1 MATKPT
7 STKNKK
13 DLAGS
18 PLQKLRSLTGW
29 TREEC
34 ARHCG
39 TSVASIQN
47 YERGFAPLP
56 LELALALET
65 ACGVSAAHLHRQQEI
80 WLRSRGKDSGEKPMS
95 MGDFEYKEDSFEK
108 YCNKVITEDDRS
120 RTTLDIHTRSRL
132 LLGALAAK
140 PHLFRIAYRKLVQTL
155 DDLRRS
161 TGISEA
167 ELVDFASQGAEVEE
181 LVWTIGEL
189 AADEE
194 ISQAPRWISGNF
206 TEKFGI
212 LNEVKIRKETVP
224 FWPDGMR
231 FHLNTGETMAP
242 DFELTKRTVWRIT
255 MPDGTLLVIPVD
267 NFQAS
272 GLLTNTKPDG
282 VLRPVQFSPALQE
295 IHSQS
300 ARYLKG
306 GGHEKPKKPE
316 TKRARRR

>member
-1 MATKPT
+1 M
-7 STKNKK
+7 
-13 DLAGS
+13 
-18 PLQKLRSLTGW
+18 
-29 TREEC
+29 
-34 ARHCG
+34 
-39 TSVASIQN
+39 
-47 YERGFAPLP
+47 
-56 LELALALET
+56 
-65 ACGVSAAHLHRQQEI
+65 
-80 WLRSRGKDSGEKPMS
+80 
-95 MGDFEYKEDSFEK
+95 
-108 YCNKVITEDDRS
+108 ITEDDRG

-132 LLGALAAK
+132 LLGALASK

-212 LNEVKIRKETVP
+212 LKEVKIRKETFP

-231 FHLNTGETMAP
+231 FHLSTGETMAP

-306 GGHEKPKKPE
+306 SGPEKPKKTE

>member
-1 MATKPT
+1 MASKPT

-18 PLQKLRSLTGW
+18 PLQRLRSLTGW
-29 TREEC
+29 TREVC

-80 WLRSRGKDSGEKPMS
+80 WLRSGGKDSGEKPMS
-95 MGDFEYKEDSFEK
+95 MGDFEYKGDSFEK
-108 YCNKVITEDDRS
+108 YCNKVITEDDRG

-212 LNEVKIRKETVP
+212 LKEVKIRKETFP

-231 FHLNTGETMAP
+231 FHLSTGETMAP

-300 ARYLKG
+300 ALYLKG
-306 GGHEKPKKPE
+306 SGPEKPKKTE

>member
-1 MATKPT
+1 M
-7 STKNKK
+7 
-13 DLAGS
+13 
-18 PLQKLRSLTGW
+18 QRLRSLTGW
-29 TREEC
+29 TREVC

-65 ACGVSAAHLHRQQEI
+65 ACGVSAAHLHQQHEI
-80 WLRSRGKDSGEKPMS
+80 WLRSGGKDSGEKPMS
-95 MGDFEYKEDSFEK
+95 MGGFEYKGDSFEK
-108 YCNKVITEDDRS
+108 YCNKVITEDDRG

-167 ELVDFASQGAEVEE
+167 ELVEFASQGAEVQE
-181 LVWTIGEL
+181 LAWTIGEL
-189 AADEE
+189 AADGE
-194 ISQAPRWISGNF
+194 ISQSPRWISGNF

-212 LNEVKIRKETVP
+212 LKEVKIRKETFP

-306 GGHEKPKKPE
+306 SGPEKPKKTE

>member
-1 MATKPT
+1 MASKPT

-18 PLQKLRSLTGW
+18 PLQRLRSLTGW
-29 TREEC
+29 TREVC

-80 WLRSRGKDSGEKPMS
+80 WLNSGGKDSGEKPMS
-95 MGDFEYKEDSFEK
+95 MGGFEYKGDSFEK
-108 YCNKVITEDDRS
+108 YCNKVITEDDRG

-212 LNEVKIRKETVP
+212 LKEVKIRKETFP

-306 GGHEKPKKPE
+306 SGPEKPKKTE

>member
-1 MATKPT
+1 MASKPT

-18 PLQKLRSLTGW
+18 PLQRLRSLTGW
-29 TREEC
+29 TREVC

-80 WLRSRGKDSGEKPMS
+80 WLRSGGKDSGEKPMS
-95 MGDFEYKEDSFEK
+95 MGGFEYKGDSFEK
-108 YCNKVITEDDRS
+108 YCNKVITEDDRG

-212 LNEVKIRKETVP
+212 LKEVKIRKETFP

-231 FHLNTGETMAP
+231 FHLSTGETMAP

-306 GGHEKPKKPE
+306 SGPEKPKKTE

>member
-1 MATKPT
+1 MASKPT

-18 PLQKLRSLTGW
+18 PLQRLRSLTGW
-29 TREEC
+29 TREVC
-34 ARHCG
+34 ARHCR

-80 WLRSRGKDSGEKPMS
+80 WLRSGGKDSGEKPMS
-95 MGDFEYKEDSFEK
+95 MGDFEYMEDSFEK
-108 YCNKVITEDDRS
+108 YRNKVITEDDRS

-212 LNEVKIRKETVP
+212 LKEVKIRKETFP

-300 ARYLKG
+300 ALYLKG
-306 GGHEKPKKPE
+306 SGPEKPKKTE

>member
-1 MATKPT
+1 M
-7 STKNKK
+7 
-13 DLAGS
+13 
-18 PLQKLRSLTGW
+18 
-29 TREEC
+29 
-34 ARHCG
+34 
-39 TSVASIQN
+39 
-47 YERGFAPLP
+47 
-56 LELALALET
+56 
-65 ACGVSAAHLHRQQEI
+65 
-80 WLRSRGKDSGEKPMS
+80 
-95 MGDFEYKEDSFEK
+95 
-108 YCNKVITEDDRS
+108 
-120 RTTLDIHTRSRL
+120 

-212 LNEVKIRKETVP
+212 LKEVKIRKETFP

-231 FHLNTGETMAP
+231 FHLSTGETMAP

-306 GGHEKPKKPE
+306 SGPEKPKKTE

>member
-1 MATKPT
+1 MASKPN
-7 STKNKK
+7 STKSKK
-13 DLAGS
+13 DLSGS

-34 ARHCG
+34 ARHSG

-65 ACGVSAAHLHRQQEI
+65 ACGVSATHLHRQHAI
-80 WLRSRGKDSGEKPMS
+80 WVKSGGKNSGEKLMS
-95 MGDFEYKEDSFEK
+95 MGNFEYKEDSFEK
-108 YCNKVITEDDRS
+108 YRNKVITEGARDRS
-120 RTTLDIHTRSRL
+120 TLDIHTRSRL

-155 DDLRRS
+155 EELRRS

-167 ELVDFASQGAEVEE
+167 ELVEFASQGAEVEE
-181 LVWTIGEL
+181 VVWTIGEL

-194 ISQAPRWISGNF
+194 MSLAPRWISGKF

-212 LNEVKIRKETVP
+212 LEQVKIRKEAFP

-242 DFELTKRTVWRIT
+242 DFEITKRTVWRMT

-267 NFQAS
+267 NFEAW
-272 GLLTNTKPDG
+272 GLLTNTKPEG
-282 VLRPVQFSPALQE
+282 VQQPVQFSPALQE
-295 IHSQS
+295 IRSQS
-300 ARYLKG
+300 ARYLKASG
-306 GGHEKPKKPE
+306 PEKPKK
-316 TKRARRR
+316 TDAKRARRR

>member
-1 MATKPT
+1 MASKPAYTKR
-7 STKNKK
+7 KK
-13 DLAGS
+13 DLSGS

-65 ACGVSAAHLHRQQEI
+65 ACGVSAAHLHRQHEI
-80 WLRSRGKDSGEKPMS
+80 WLESGGKDPGEKPMS

-108 YCNKVITEDDRS
+108 YRNKGITEEARDRA
-120 RTTLDIHTRSRL
+120 TLDIHTRSRL

-155 DDLRRS
+155 NDLRRS

-167 ELVDFASQGAEVEE
+167 ELVEFASQGAEVEE
-181 LVWTIGEL
+181 VVCQIGEL
-189 AADEE
+189 ALDEQ
-194 ISQAPRWISGNF
+194 IAQSQRLISGNF

-212 LNEVKIRKETVP
+212 LKEVKIRKETFP

-231 FHLNTGETMAP
+231 FHLSTGETMAP
-242 DFELTKRTVWRIT
+242 DFEITKRTVWRIT

-267 NFQAS
+267 NFEAA

-282 VLRPVQFSPALQE
+282 VSQPVQFSPLLQE
-295 IHSQS
+295 IDSLS
-300 ARYLKG
+300 ALDLKVSG
-306 GGHEKPKKPE
+306 PEKAKK
-316 TKRARRR
+316 TDAKRARRR

>member
-1 MATKPT
+1 MASKPT

-18 PLQKLRSLTGW
+18 PLQRLRSLTGW
-29 TREEC
+29 TREVC

-80 WLRSRGKDSGEKPMS
+80 WLRSGGKDSGEKPMS
-95 MGDFEYKEDSFEK
+95 MGDFEYKGDSFEK
-108 YCNKVITEDDRS
+108 YCNKVITEDDRG

-212 LNEVKIRKETVP
+212 LKEVKIRKETFP

-306 GGHEKPKKPE
+306 SGPEKPKKTE

>member
-1 MATKPT
+1 MASKPT

-18 PLQKLRSLTGW
+18 PLQRLRSLTGW
-29 TREEC
+29 TREVC

-80 WLRSRGKDSGEKPMS
+80 WLRSGGKDSGEKPMS
-95 MGDFEYKEDSFEK
+95 MGDFEYKGDSFEK
-108 YCNKVITEDDRS
+108 YCNKVITEDDRG

-212 LNEVKIRKETVP
+212 LKEVKIRKETFP

-231 FHLNTGETMAP
+231 FHLSTGETMAP

-306 GGHEKPKKPE
+306 SGPEKPKKTE

>member
-1 MATKPT
+1 MASKPT

-18 PLQKLRSLTGW
+18 PLQRLRSLTGW
-29 TREEC
+29 TREVC

-65 ACGVSAAHLHRQQEI
+65 ACGVSAAHLHRQHAL
-80 WLRSRGKDSGEKPMS
+80 WLNSGGKDSGEKPMS
-95 MGDFEYKEDSFEK
+95 MGDFEYMEDSFEK
-108 YCNKVITEDDRS
+108 YRNKVITEDDRS

-132 LLGALAAK
+132 LLGALASK

-212 LNEVKIRKETVP
+212 LKEVKIRKETFP

-231 FHLNTGETMAP
+231 FHLSTGETMAP

-306 GGHEKPKKPE
+306 SGPEKPKKTE

>member
-1 MATKPT
+1 MASKPT

-18 PLQKLRSLTGW
+18 PLQRLRSLTGW
-29 TREEC
+29 TREVC

-65 ACGVSAAHLHRQQEI
+65 ACGVSAAHLHRQHAL
-80 WLRSRGKDSGEKPMS
+80 WLNSGGKDSGEKPMS
-95 MGDFEYKEDSFEK
+95 MGGFEYKGDSFEK
-108 YCNKVITEDDRS
+108 YCNKVITEDDRG

-132 LLGALAAK
+132 LLGALASK

-212 LNEVKIRKETVP
+212 LKEVKIRKETFP

-300 ARYLKG
+300 ALYLKG
-306 GGHEKPKKPE
+306 SGPEKPKKTE

>member
-1 MATKPT
+1 MAVKP
-7 STKNKK
+7 SSKKSKK

-56 LELALALET
+56 FELALALET
-65 ACGVSAAHLHRQQEI
+65 ACGVSAVHIHKQHTL
-80 WLRSRGKDSGEKPMS
+80 WLESGGKESREKLMS
-95 MGDFEYKEDSFEK
+95 MGGFEYKADSFEK
-108 YCNKVITEDDRS
+108 YRNKEVTNEDCRK
-120 RTTLDIHTRSRL
+120 TTQDIHTRTRL
-132 LLGALAAK
+132 LLGALASK

-155 DDLRRS
+155 EDLRRS

-167 ELVDFASQGAEVEE
+167 ELVEFASQGAEVEE

-189 AADEE
+189 AADED
-194 ISQAPRWISGNF
+194 ISQSPHWVSGNF
-206 TEKFGI
+206 TQKFGI
-212 LNEVKIRKETVP
+212 LEKVKIRKETFS
-224 FWPDGMR
+224 FWPSGMR

-242 DFELTKRTVWRIT
+242 DFEITNRTVWRIT

-267 NFQAS
+267 NLQAS

-282 VLRPVQFSPALQE
+282 VERPVQFSPALQE

-300 ARYLKG
+300 ARYLKSILP
-306 GGHEKPKKPE
+306 EERKKPSA
-316 TKRARRR
+316 KRSRRR

>member
-1 MATKPT
+1 MASKPT

-18 PLQKLRSLTGW
+18 PLQRLRSLTGW
-29 TREEC
+29 TREVC
-34 ARHCG
+34 ARHCR

-65 ACGVSAAHLHRQQEI
+65 ACGVSAAHLHRQHAL
-80 WLRSRGKDSGEKPMS
+80 WLNSGGKDSGEKPMS
-95 MGDFEYKEDSFEK
+95 MGGFEYKGDSFEK
-108 YCNKVITEDDRS
+108 YCNKVITEDDRG

-132 LLGALAAK
+132 LLGALASK

-212 LNEVKIRKETVP
+212 LKEVKIRKETFP

-306 GGHEKPKKPE
+306 SGPEKPKKTE

>member
-1 MATKPT
+1 MASKPT
-7 STKNKK
+7 STKSKK

-56 LELALALET
+56 LDLALALET

-80 WLRSRGKDSGEKPMS
+80 WLRSGGKDSSEKPMS
-95 MGDFEYKEDSFEK
+95 MGGFEYKEDSFEK
-108 YCNKVITEDDRS
+108 YRNKVITEDDRG

-181 LVWTIGEL
+181 LIWTIGEL
-189 AADEE
+189 AADGE
-194 ISQAPRWISGNF
+194 ISQSPRWISGKF
-206 TEKFGI
+206 AEKFGI
-212 LNEVKIRKETVP
+212 LTEVKIRKETFP

-242 DFELTKRTVWRIT
+242 DFEITNRSVWRIT

-282 VLRPVQFSPALQE
+282 VLRPVQYSPALQE

-306 GGHEKPKKPE
+306 SGPEETKKPE

>member
-1 MATKPT
+1 MASKPT

-18 PLQKLRSLTGW
+18 PLQRLRSLTGW
-29 TREEC
+29 TREVC

-80 WLRSRGKDSGEKPMS
+80 WLRSGGKDSGEKPMS
-95 MGDFEYKEDSFEK
+95 MGDFEYKGDSFEK
-108 YCNKVITEDDRS
+108 YCNKVITEDDRG

-212 LNEVKIRKETVP
+212 LKEVKIRKETFP

-306 GGHEKPKKPE
+306 SGPEKPKKTE
-316 TKRARRR
+316 TQRARRR

>member
-1 MATKPT
+1 MASKPT

-18 PLQKLRSLTGW
+18 PLQRLRSLTGW
-29 TREEC
+29 TREVC
-34 ARHCG
+34 ARHCR

-65 ACGVSAAHLHRQQEI
+65 ACGVSAAHLHRQHAL
-80 WLRSRGKDSGEKPMS
+80 WLNSGGKDSGEKPMS
-95 MGDFEYKEDSFEK
+95 MGDFEYKGDSFEK
-108 YCNKVITEDDRS
+108 YCNKVITEDDRG

-132 LLGALAAK
+132 LLGALASK

-212 LNEVKIRKETVP
+212 LKEVKIRKETFP

-306 GGHEKPKKPE
+306 SGPEKPKKTE

>member
-1 MATKPT
+1 MASKPT

-18 PLQKLRSLTGW
+18 PLQRLRSLTGW
-29 TREEC
+29 TREVC
-34 ARHCG
+34 ARHCR

-80 WLRSRGKDSGEKPMS
+80 WLRSGGKDSGEKPMS
-95 MGDFEYKEDSFEK
+95 MGDFEYMEDSFEK
-108 YCNKVITEDDRS
+108 YRNKVITEDDRS
-120 RTTLDIHTRSRL
+120 RTTVDIHTRSRL

-212 LNEVKIRKETVP
+212 LKEVKIRKETFP

-306 GGHEKPKKPE
+306 SGPEKPKKTE

>member
-1 MATKPT
+1 MASKPT

-18 PLQKLRSLTGW
+18 PLQRLRSLTGW
-29 TREEC
+29 TREVC

-80 WLRSRGKDSGEKPMS
+80 WLRSGGKDSGEKPMS
-95 MGDFEYKEDSFEK
+95 MGDFEYKGDSFEK
-108 YCNKVITEDDRS
+108 YCNKVITEDDRG

-140 PHLFRIAYRKLVQTL
+140 PHLFRIAYRKLVQTP

-212 LNEVKIRKETVP
+212 LKEVKIRKETFP

-306 GGHEKPKKPE
+306 SGPEKPKKPE